1 MLTRP
6 LCSQDL
12 HFAVSYSPA
21 TVSLV
26 QFYSRVPITPY
37 EEVMN
42 APIVTDQPVEEER
55 KHQSH
60 VVVSEFRQDKFA
72 LDYKQCLV

>member
-42 APIVTDQPVEEER
+42 APVNKKER

>member
-55 KHQSH
+55 KH
-60 VVVSEFRQDKFA
+60 RQDKFA

>member
-12 HFAVSYSPA
+12 HFAVSYRPA

-55 KHQSH
+55 KHQSLML
-60 VVVSEFRQDKFA
+60 SCLSFA
-72 LDYKQCLV
+72 KTNLRSTTNNV